1 MILECGP
8 ESDYTILQLLF
19 FEGTSF
25 MNIQYQTSVLYTR
38 PPYSWN
44 SRTRTFHKAYEPPP
58 AKDSLVQRLN
68 STERLACFLLDQ
80 TLFINFNSGNLPAA
94 STGEGPASAYPPQ
107 RSLEAL
113 RP

>member
-1 MILECGP
+1 
-8 ESDYTILQLLF
+8 
-19 FEGTSF
+19 
-25 MNIQYQTSVLYTR
+25 MNINKELSDPLHS

-58 AKDSLVQRLN
+58 TKDSLVQHLN

-80 TLFINFNSGNLPAA
+80 TLFIIFNSGNLPAA
-94 STGEGPASAYPPQ
+94 STGEGPGSAYPPQ
-107 RSLEAL
+107 RSLEAF